1 MYQKLIFDL
10 SKPGRRGHFLP
21 DCDVP
26 ETDPGK
32 MIEEKYLRSEAAL
45 LPEVAENEV
54 IRHYI
59 ALSTLNHHVDK
70 AFYPLGSCTMKY
82 NPKINEK
89 MAASPQFAQLH
100 PDQGDENVQGAL
112 RILFELQEYLKTIT
126 GMTAVT
132 LQPAAGSQG
141 ELVGLLLM
149 QQYHKKK
156 GEKRNTILIPD
167 SAHGTNPAS
176 AIIAGFKTETLR
188 SNPNGLVDLDELR
201 ARISPDV
208 AGFMLTNP
216 NTLGIFEHQVKEIKG
231 ILESVDAIFYMDGAN
246 MNALFGIVRPGDMG
260 FDVMHLNLH
269 KSFSTP
275 HGGGGPGTGPVA
287 VNDKLARFLPEP
299 VVRFDGE
306 KYYMEKGNPDSMGRV
321 HSFYGNFGLLL
332 RAYVYI
338 RMVGATGFRMISEH
352 AIINANYLYARL
364 KDHYELGYDS
374 QPMHEFVISAEKQRS
389 RGAKA
394 LDIAKRLLD
403 FGVHPPTVYFP
414 MIVKEAMMME
424 PTENESKEMLD
435 YFAEAMI
442 RIDNEITE
450 FPDLLL
456 SAPHNTPVKRLDEV
470 GAARN
475 VDVNYFKKSKESGQ

>member
-1 MYQKLIFDL
+1 LYQKLIFDL
-10 SKPGRRGHFLP
+10 SKSGRRGHHLP
-21 DCDVP
+21 KCDVP
-26 ETDPGK
+26 LKKT
-32 MIEEKYLRSEAAL
+32 EELMDNKYLRRSAAA
-45 LPEVAENEV
+45 LPEVAENEIV
-54 IRHYI
+54 RHYT

-89 MAASPQFAQLH
+89 LASVPAFAQLH
-100 PDQGDENVQGAL
+100 PDQDAETVQGAL
-112 RILFELQEYLKTIT
+112 QILYDLQEYLKAIT
-126 GMTAVT
+126 GMSSVT

-156 GEKRNTILIPD
+156 GEKRSTILIPD

-176 AIIAGFKTETLR
+176 AVVAGYKIETLR
-188 SNPNGLVDLDELR
+188 SNDSGVLDLQDLKDK
-201 ARISPDV
+201 ISPDV

-216 NTLGIFEHQVKEIKG
+216 NTLGIFEHQVKEIKK

-246 MNALFGIVRPGDMG
+246 MNALFGLVRPGDMG

-275 HGGGGPGTGPVA
+275 HGGGGPGSGPVA
-287 VNDKLARFLPEP
+287 VNDKLAPYLPEP
-299 VVRFDGE
+299 IAKYDGE
-306 KYYMEKGNPDSMGRV
+306 KYFMHKGSSDSIGRV

-338 RMVGATGFRMISEH
+338 RLVGARGFRNISEH
-352 AIINANYLYARL
+352 AIINANYLYSRL
-364 KDHYELGYDS
+364 KGHYDLGFES
-374 QPMHEFVISAEKQRS
+374 QPMHEIVLSAEKQKEK
-389 RGAKA
+389 GARA

-414 MIVKEAMMME
+414 MIVKEAMMIE

-435 YFAEAMI
+435 FFADALI
-442 RIDNEITE
+442 QIDKEITE
-450 FPDLLL
+450 NPEILH
-456 SAPHNTPVKRLDEV
+456 SAPHSTPVKRLDEV

-475 VDVNYFKKSKESGQ
+475 VNVNYFKNSNS